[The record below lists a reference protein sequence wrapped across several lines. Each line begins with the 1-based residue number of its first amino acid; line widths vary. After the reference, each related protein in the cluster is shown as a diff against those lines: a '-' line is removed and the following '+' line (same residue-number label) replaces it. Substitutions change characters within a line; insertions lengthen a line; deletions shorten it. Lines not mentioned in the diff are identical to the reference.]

1 MNSIKIA
8 TVAAIFAV
16 SMSGAAFAL
25 DAAGKA
31 NTRDPNSAPV
41 ARDVRTNGIS
51 NDAAARANTSDP
63 NSAPLK
69 RDAKRRGVANDAAA
83 RANTR
88 DPNSAT
94 TGSR

>member
-8 TVAAIFAV
+8 TVAAILAV
-16 SMSGAAFAL
+16 SMSGAAFAS
-25 DAAGKA
+25 DAAGRA
-31 NTRDPNSAPV
+31 NTSDPNSAPL
-41 ARDVRTNGIS
+41 ARDLHHGVS

-69 RDAKRRGVANDAAA
+69 RDAKKRGPSNDAAA